1 MSALSYI
8 HKKGYIHRDIK
19 LDNILLKRKIV
30 NNFEEIDIRLID
42 FGLAKEIKGKRL
54 KDKQKIGTHTYMSPE
69 VIEGIYSSKCDMWS
83 IGIVLFCLITGKNP
97 FKARS
102 KD

>member
-1 MSALSYI
+1 MYNQNAPDLLKIREIALQLMSALSYI

-19 LDNILLKRKIV
+19 LDNILLKRKIE

-54 KDKQKIGTHTYMSPE
+54 KDK
-69 VIEGIYSSKCDMWS
+69 
-83 IGIVLFCLITGKNP
+83 
-97 FKARS
+97 
-102 KD
+102 